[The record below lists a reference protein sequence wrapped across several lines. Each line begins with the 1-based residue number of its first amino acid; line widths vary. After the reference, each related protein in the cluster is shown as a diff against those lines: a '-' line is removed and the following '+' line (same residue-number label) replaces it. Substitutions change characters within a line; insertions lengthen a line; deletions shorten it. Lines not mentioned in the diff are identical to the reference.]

1 MPRDVKRRQK
11 ALRRKEAKRK
21 QKRKSQT
28 TKMRLSPHHLL
39 RVAAG
44 WPLHECLVTQ
54 GWQDEGQIVQILVA
68 RRSPSGEVA
77 TGTFLVDLD
86 CLGVKCAFAS
96 LFGSVREYER
106 KLRGGVLQH
115 QTMVPADLNLV
126 AKIIREGIAYASQ
139 LGFTPDPDYRDA
151 AILLRDANPQACDV
165 EVPLGCEEGKP
176 FFISGPYDDVPRI
189 MAQLENKLGPDGFHY
204 LIDLGDPGESFD

>member
-21 QKRKSQT
+21 QKRKSQAV
-28 TKMRLSPHHLL
+28 KMRLSPHHLL

-106 KLRGGVLQH
+106 KLRERVLQN

-139 LGFTPDPDYRDA
+139 LGFSPDPDYRDA
-151 AILLRDANPQACDV
+151 DILLGDADPQACDV
-165 EVPLGCEEGKP
+165 EVPLGGEDGKP
-176 FFISGPYDDVPRI
+176 FFISGPFDDVPRI
-189 MAQLENKLGPDGFHY
+189 MARLEKKLGPDGFRC
-204 LIDLGDPGESFD
+204 LIHLGDPGDSFD